1 AAPAEFVGTWVSGE
15 RQTKHGPMT
24 FVFRL
29 EGDGYLEVIGTPTGP
44 GEEFRR
50 YGPYRLEGDR
60 LISPVLNEGQ
70 PIQVA
75 LHDGRVTLTLDQAL
89 SFRLRRQGP
98 ASE

>member
-1 AAPAEFVGTWVSGE
+1 MGTWVSGE

-29 EGDGYLEVIGTPTGP
+29 EADGSLEVVGTPVGR

-50 YGPYRLEGDR
+50 SGPYRLEGGR
-60 LISPVLNEGQ
+60 LVSPALNEGR

-75 LHDGRVTLTLDQAL
+75 LHDGGVTLTIDEAL
-89 SFRLRRQGP
+89 SLRLRR
-98 ASE
+98 E

>member
-1 AAPAEFVGTWVSGE
+1 VPEEFVGTWVSGQ

-29 EGDGYLEVIGTPTGP
+29 EGDGYLEVIGTPVGGG

-50 YGPYRLEGDR
+50 YGPYRLEGGR
-60 LISPVLNEGQ
+60 LVSPALNEGQ

-75 LHDGRVTLTLDQAL
+75 LSDGRVTLTIDETL
-89 SFRLRRQGP
+89 SFRLRRP
-98 ASE
+98 